1 MVLRGRCVDW
11 ENKPLRSGT
20 QLLTKSAPAR
30 FAMAEP
36 GFFCIGYVPDPFS
49 IGKSRKSLI
58 ADEATTPA
66 PKLYLA
72 SWRDGCSVCIQTL
85 GRDDRWASRWTRPQR
100 ERVALIRRT
109 TSFTAIDAGD
119 AALHLDFIIHQD

>member
-1 MVLRGRCVDW
+1 MVYANSVVVVSLLWCSVDAW

-72 SWRDGCSVCIQTL
+72 SWRDGCSVCIQPS
-85 GRDDRWASRWTRPQR
+85 GPR
-100 ERVALIRRT
+100 
-109 TSFTAIDAGD
+109 
-119 AALHLDFIIHQD
+119 

>member
-1 MVLRGRCVDW
+1 VLRGRLGKQALKIRHTTPHKICF
-11 ENKPLRSGT
+11 G
-20 QLLTKSAPAR
+20 R
-30 FAMAEP
+30 FAMVEP

-72 SWRDGCSVCIQTL
+72 SWRDGCSVCIQPS
-85 GRDDRWASRWTRPQR
+85 GPR
-100 ERVALIRRT
+100 
-109 TSFTAIDAGD
+109 
-119 AALHLDFIIHQD
+119 